1 MNNSTNLLIQQ
12 ALLAA
17 EAKKKQVA
25 SVVPQQK
32 YAPKLDE
39 GIYIAVT
46 TDVEYQQN
54 QPTEF
59 GVSDRVCIT
68 LTVPQNNNNV
78 EIISRYW
85 LSKSED
91 SRYVKH
97 LSELL
102 GYDPRLGFDLNELLG
117 KTVELDVHHFEND
130 KGVFASIKAL
140 KSLEKTQFDNG
151 ITI

>member
-1 MNNSTNLLIQQ
+1 MNNSNNLLIQQ
-12 ALLAA
+12 ALLKA

-39 GIYIAVT
+39 GVYIAVT

-68 LTVPQNNNNV
+68 LTVPQANNDV
-78 EIISRYW
+78 ELISRYW
-85 LSKSED
+85 LSKTED

-97 LSELL
+97 LGELL
-102 GYDPRLGFDLNELLG
+102 GYDPRLGFELNELLG
-117 KTVELDVHHFEND
+117 KTVELEVHHFEND
-130 KGVFASIKAL
+130 KGIFASVKTL
-140 KSLEKTQFDNG
+140 KSIETTQFDNVL
-151 ITI
+151 TI